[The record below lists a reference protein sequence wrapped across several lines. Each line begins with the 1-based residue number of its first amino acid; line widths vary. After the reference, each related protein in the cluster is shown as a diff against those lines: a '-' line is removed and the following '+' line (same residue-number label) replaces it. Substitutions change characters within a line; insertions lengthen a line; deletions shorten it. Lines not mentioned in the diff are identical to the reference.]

1 MIKTNITF
9 KNLLHMIISSLDYM
23 DESLAGHSTR
33 VAYDMMS
40 LLKNDSRFT
49 YEEICKITWSSLFH
63 DIGMLEKR
71 PISDLLAGEEN
82 SAFSHSEYGSLFMK
96 YFSPFPEYHVIIK
109 YHHTPYGKLTNIDI
123 PEKLKDVAA
132 FIYIIDKLDLYRVCK
147 KEPNLEQLTGHYKP
161 EIKNA
166 IKHYVATRPE
176 ISQEEIQESLLSYLE
191 NMELTE
197 EQQIAF
203 LNILISSFDFRSR
216 YTAIHCATVTAIS
229 DYLANIYN
237 LDEETRQKI
246 HLGAMLHDMGKI
258 AIPHR
263 ILESPDKLSHEDWE
277 IMESH
282 ALLTEKILKDRV
294 DDEVLKIAI
303 RHHERLDGTGYP
315 YQLLENDLTLPERIV
330 AVADVISALS
340 QDRSYKKAFSLDK
353 ICEII
358 TEMCESGKLCPSV
371 CETFLSHKEEIYEYI
386 MQVAN
391 DKTKQYEQITNDY
404 KHFMESKNN
413 S

>member
-1 MIKTNITF
+1 MTIKNNITF
-9 KNLLHMIISSLDYM
+9 KNLLHIIISSLDYM

-71 PISDLLAGEEN
+71 PISDLIAGEEN
-82 SAFSHSEYGSLFMK
+82 STFSHAEYGSLFMK
-96 YFSPFPEYHVIIK
+96 YFSPFPEYHVVIK
-109 YHHTPYGKLTNIDI
+109 YHHTPYAKLANIDI
-123 PEKLKDVAA
+123 DEKLKDVSA
-132 FIYIIDKLDLYRVCK
+132 FIYMIDKLDLYRVCNK
-147 KEPNLEQLTGHYKP
+147 TPNMEQITGPYKP
-161 EIKNA
+161 EIGNA
-166 IKHYVATRPE
+166 IKNYVATRPE
-176 ISQEEIQESLLSYLE
+176 ISQAEIQESLLSYLE

-229 DYLANIYN
+229 DYLANIYS
-237 LDEETRQKI
+237 LDEETLYKI

-258 AIPHR
+258 AIPRR
-263 ILESPDKLSHEDWE
+263 ILESPDKLSPEDWE

-315 YQLLENDLTLPERIV
+315 YKISEKDLTLPERIV
-330 AVADVISALS
+330 AVSDVISALS

-358 TEMCESGKLCPSV
+358 KEMCESGKICPSV
-371 CETFLSHKEEIYEYI
+371 CETFLSHKEEIYEHI
-386 MQVAN
+386 MKVAD

-404 KHFMESKNN
+404 KKYIESKNN
-413 S
+413 